1 MGECFPI
8 VPVQMGVAFPSLSLS
23 VALSL
28 KPTHI
33 ELKYFRDAVQSIE
46 SPHRD
51 KRGASKVANEVL
63 KKGGEVASDVSGEMR
78 GFDFEGMR
86 FGVKAWRASASDA
99 REHGSPAVPI
109 VLVHGFAQ
117 QASTWDDTARL
128 LANAG
133 AECFGFELAGHGAGA
148 CSAGGD
154 PAERPDFFDLCFQA
168 RALLAFCRVV
178 ARDAGVAP
186 VLVGYSM
193 GGRVALQA
201 ACLAADDLRDGG
213 ELNRIS
219 LRSSAAFAS
228 RNRACHLD
236 AAAGDLRDGDQFDRI
251 SLRSFAAFAPCGRT
265 GRLDMAESG
274 QWDTAATP
282 VGDAARISV
291 AAPFS
296 ALVLESA
303 GTGPADDAAR
313 EALRE
318 RNFAWAARVRD
329 EGVSAFMDWWAGLPL
344 FESQRNLANDQQ
356 ERLRAGRLAND
367 AESLALSFE
376 RAGAHVMP
384 SKQETVR
391 ALCELSRRGI
401 PVSYLAGELDAKY
414 CKVLADLQAE
424 SQGAVSCRVVPAAG
438 HSIHLEQSE
447 AFNAIL
453 EEVVESCTP
462 KPAAP

>member
-1 MGECFPI
+1 MAG
-8 VPVQMGVAFPSLSLS
+8 
-23 VALSL
+23 
-28 KPTHI
+28 
-33 ELKYFRDAVQSIE
+33 
-46 SPHRD
+46 
-51 KRGASKVANEVL
+51 EVL
-63 KKGGEVASDVSGEMR
+63 KKGGEVTSEVWGETR

-86 FGVKAWRASASDA
+86 FGVKAWRASASSA
-99 REHGSPAVPI
+99 REGGAPAAPI

-117 QASTWDDTARL
+117 QASTWDDAVRL
-128 LANAG
+128 LAGAG
-133 AECFGFELAGHGAGA
+133 AECFGFELAGHGADA

-219 LRSSAAFAS
+219 LRSSAAFAPCD
-228 RNRACHLD
+228 RA
-236 AAAGDLRDGDQFDRI
+236 R
-251 SLRSFAAFAPCGRT
+251 
-265 GRLDMAESG
+265 RLDVAGGG
-274 QWDTAATP
+274 QRDTAATSADDVAQVP
-282 VGDAARISV
+282 EAR
-291 AAPFS
+291 APFA

-303 GTGPADDAAR
+303 GLGPADDTAR

-318 RNFAWAARVRD
+318 RNFAWAARVRG
-329 EGVSAFMDWWAGLPL
+329 EGVSAFMSWWAGLPL
-344 FESQRNLANDQQ
+344 FESQRNLDDDQR

-367 AESLALSFE
+367 TESLALSFE
-376 RAGAHVMP
+376 RAGAHAM
-384 SKQETVR
+384 SSQGESIR
-391 ALCELSRRGI
+391 ALCELAAKGI

-414 CKVLADLQAE
+414 CKVASTLQAE
-424 SQGAVSCRVVPAAG
+424 SQGAVSCRVAPAAG
-438 HSIHLEQSE
+438 HNIHLEQPEVFAS
-447 AFNAIL
+447 IL
-453 EEVVESCTP
+453 KEVVESCTP

>member
-1 MGECFPI
+1 M
-8 VPVQMGVAFPSLSLS
+8 
-23 VALSL
+23 
-28 KPTHI
+28 
-33 ELKYFRDAVQSIE
+33 
-46 SPHRD
+46 
-51 KRGASKVANEVL
+51 ANEAL
-63 KKGGEVASDVSGEMR
+63 KKGGEVASEVSGETR

-86 FGVKAWRASASDA
+86 FGVKAWRASVSSA
-99 REHGSPAVPI
+99 REGGTLSAPI

-117 QASTWDDTARL
+117 QASTWDDAVRL
-128 LANAG
+128 LAGAG

-213 ELNRIS
+213 DLDRTA
-219 LRSSAAFAS
+219 LRSSAAFAP
-228 RNRACHLD
+228 R
-236 AAAGDLRDGDQFDRI
+236 
-251 SLRSFAAFAPCGRT
+251 GRT
-265 GRLDMAESG
+265 DRLDVTGVG
-274 QWDTAATP
+274 QRDTAATSA
-282 VGDAARISV
+282 GDAVRMP
-291 AAPFS
+291 AAVSFS

-303 GTGPADDAAR
+303 GLGPADDAAR

-344 FESQRNLANDQQ
+344 FESQRNLDDDQR

-376 RAGAHVMP
+376 RAGAHAMP
-384 SKQETVR
+384 SQGESIR
-391 ALCELSRRGI
+391 ALCELAAKGI

-414 CKVLADLQAE
+414 CKVASTLQAE
-424 SQGAVSCRVVPAAG
+424 YQGAVSCRVVPAAG
-438 HSIHLEQSE
+438 HNIHLEQSE

-453 EEVVESCTP
+453 GEVVESCTP

>member
-1 MGECFPI
+1 M
-8 VPVQMGVAFPSLSLS
+8 A
-23 VALSL
+23 ALGQ
-28 KPTHI
+28 
-33 ELKYFRDAVQSIE
+33 E
-46 SPHRD
+46 
-51 KRGASKVANEVL
+51 
-63 KKGGEVASDVSGEMR
+63 KGGEVGSEVSGDTR
-78 GFDFEGMR
+78 SSDFEGMR

-99 REHGSPAVPI
+99 REGGASAVPI

-117 QASTWDDTARL
+117 QASTWDDAARL

-201 ACLAADDLRDGG
+201 ACLAADDLWDG
-213 ELNRIS
+213 ELGRAA
-219 LRSSAAFAS
+219 LRSSAAFAP
-228 RNRACHLD
+228 RGRARRLD
-236 AAAGDLRDGDQFDRI
+236 AVAGDLRDGDQLGRAALG
-251 SLRSFAAFAPCGRT
+251 SSAAFAPCDRT
-265 GRLDMAESG
+265 GRLDVAG
-274 QWDTAATP
+274 ACQRDTAATSA
-282 VGDAARISV
+282 GDAVRMS
-291 AAPFS
+291 AAVPFS

-303 GTGPADDAAR
+303 GLGPVDDAAR

-344 FESQRNLANDQQ
+344 FESQRNLANDQR

-367 AESLALSFE
+367 TESLALSFE
-376 RAGAHVMP
+376 RAGAHAMP
-384 SKQETVR
+384 SQGESIR
-391 ALCELSRRGI
+391 ALCELAAKGI

-414 CKVLADLQAE
+414 CKVASTLQSE
-424 SQGAVSCRVVPAAG
+424 SQGAISCRIVPAAG
-438 HSIHLEQSE
+438 HNIHLEQPR
-447 AFNAIL
+447 AFGAIL

-462 KPAAP
+462 KPAAL

>member
-1 MGECFPI
+1 M
-8 VPVQMGVAFPSLSLS
+8 
-23 VALSL
+23 
-28 KPTHI
+28 
-33 ELKYFRDAVQSIE
+33 
-46 SPHRD
+46 
-51 KRGASKVANEVL
+51 ASEVL
-63 KKGGEVASDVSGEMR
+63 KKGGEVTSEVWGETR

-86 FGVKAWRASASDA
+86 FGMKAWRASASDA
-99 REHGSPAVPI
+99 GEGDAPAVPI

-117 QASTWDDTARL
+117 QASTWNDAVRL
-128 LANAG
+128 LAGAG

-154 PAERPDFFDLCFQA
+154 PAERSDFFDLCFQA

-213 ELNRIS
+213 DLDRTALRSSAAFAPRGRDRRLDAVAGDLWDGDQFGRIS
-219 LRSSAAFAS
+219 LRSSAAFAP
-228 RNRACHLD
+228 C
-236 AAAGDLRDGDQFDRI
+236 DR
-251 SLRSFAAFAPCGRT
+251 T
-265 GRLDMAESG
+265 DRLDVTGVG
-274 QWDTAATP
+274 QRDTAATSA
-282 VGDAARISV
+282 GDAVRMP
-291 AAPFS
+291 AAVPFS

-303 GTGPADDAAR
+303 GLGPADDAAR

-344 FESQRNLANDQQ
+344 FESQRNLDDDQR

-376 RAGAHVMP
+376 QAGAHQMP
-384 SKQETVR
+384 LRCESIR
-391 ALCELSRRGI
+391 ALCELSRRGV
-401 PVSYLAGELDAKY
+401 PVSYLAGRLDAKY
-414 CKVLADLQAE
+414 CEVLANLRAD

-438 HSIHLEQSE
+438 HNIHLERPE
-447 AFNAIL
+447 AFGAIL

>member
-1 MGECFPI
+1 M
-8 VPVQMGVAFPSLSLS
+8 
-23 VALSL
+23 
-28 KPTHI
+28 
-33 ELKYFRDAVQSIE
+33 QSIE
-46 SPHRD
+46 SSHRD
-51 KRGASKVANEVL
+51 ERGTAKVANEAL
-63 KKGGEVASDVSGEMR
+63 KKGGEVASEVSGETR

-86 FGVKAWRASASDA
+86 FGVKAWRASVSSA
-99 REHGSPAVPI
+99 REGGTLSAPI

-117 QASTWDDTARL
+117 QASTWDDAVRL
-128 LANAG
+128 LAGAG

-213 ELNRIS
+213 DLDRTA
-219 LRSSAAFAS
+219 LRSSAAFAP
-228 RNRACHLD
+228 R
-236 AAAGDLRDGDQFDRI
+236 
-251 SLRSFAAFAPCGRT
+251 GRT
-265 GRLDMAESG
+265 DRLDVTGVG
-274 QWDTAATP
+274 QRDTAATSA
-282 VGDAARISV
+282 GDAVRMP
-291 AAPFS
+291 AAVPFS

-303 GTGPADDAAR
+303 GLGPADDAAR
-313 EALRE
+313 EALRG

-344 FESQRNLANDQQ
+344 FESQRNLDDDQR

-376 RAGAHVMP
+376 RAGAHAMP
-384 SKQETVR
+384 SQGESIR
-391 ALCELSRRGI
+391 ALCELAAKGI

-414 CKVLADLQAE
+414 CKVASTLQAE
-424 SQGAVSCRVVPAAG
+424 YQGAVSCRVVPAAG
-438 HSIHLEQSE
+438 HNIHLEQSE

-453 EEVVESCTP
+453 GEVVESCTP

>member
-1 MGECFPI
+1 M
-8 VPVQMGVAFPSLSLS
+8 
-23 VALSL
+23 
-28 KPTHI
+28 
-33 ELKYFRDAVQSIE
+33 QSIE
-46 SPHRD
+46 SSHRD

-63 KKGGEVASDVSGEMR
+63 KKGGEVAGEVSGETR

-86 FGVKAWRASASDA
+86 FSVKAWRASASGA
-99 REHGSPAVPI
+99 REGGSLAAPI
-109 VLVHGFAQ
+109 VFVHGFAQ
-117 QASTWDDTARL
+117 QASTWDDVARL
-128 LANAG
+128 LADAG
-133 AECFGFELAGHGAGA
+133 AECFGFELAGHGVRA
-148 CSAGGD
+148 CSAGDG
-154 PAERPDFFDLCFQA
+154 PAERSDFFDLCFQA
-168 RALLAFCRVV
+168 RALLAFCRIV

-193 GGRVALQA
+193 GGRVALRA
-201 ACLAADDLRDGG
+201 ACL
-213 ELNRIS
+213 
-219 LRSSAAFAS
+219 
-228 RNRACHLD
+228 
-236 AAAGDLRDGDQFDRI
+236 AAGDLRDGDQLDRI
-251 SLRSFAAFAPCGRT
+251 SLRSSAAFAPCGRT

-274 QWDTAATP
+274 QRDTAATP
-282 VGDAARISV
+282 VGDAARMSA

-303 GTGPADDAAR
+303 GMGPADDAAR

-318 RNFAWAARVRD
+318 RNFAWAARVRG

-344 FESQRNLANDQQ
+344 FESQQHLLADQR
-356 ERLRAGRLAND
+356 ERLRTGRLAND

-401 PVSYLAGELDAKY
+401 PISYLAGELDAKY
-414 CKVLADLQAE
+414 CKVASTLQAE
-424 SQGAVSCRVVPAAG
+424 SQGAISCRIVLAAG
-438 HSIHLEQSE
+438 HNIHLEQPR
-447 AFNAIL
+447 AFGAIL

>member
-1 MGECFPI
+1 M
-8 VPVQMGVAFPSLSLS
+8 
-23 VALSL
+23 
-28 KPTHI
+28 
-33 ELKYFRDAVQSIE
+33 
-46 SPHRD
+46 
-51 KRGASKVANEVL
+51 ANEVL
-63 KKGGEVASDVSGEMR
+63 KKGGEVASEVSGETR

-99 REHGSPAVPI
+99 RESGSPTVPI

-117 QASTWDDTARL
+117 QASTWDDVARL
-128 LANAG
+128 LADAG
-133 AECFGFELAGHGAGA
+133 ARCFGFELAGHGAGA

-154 PAERPDFFDLCFQA
+154 PAERSDFFDPCFQA

-201 ACLAADDLRDGG
+201 ACLAADDLQDGDLRDGDQ
-213 ELNRIS
+213 LDRIS

-228 RNRACHLD
+228 RNRACRLD
-236 AAAGDLRDGDQFDRI
+236 AVAGDLRGGGELNRI
-251 SLRSFAAFAPCGRT
+251 SLRSSAAFAPCDQTR
-265 GRLDMAESG
+265 RLDVAG
-274 QWDTAATP
+274 ACQRDVAAN
-282 VGDAARISV
+282 AARMPA

-318 RNFAWAARVRD
+318 RNLAWAARVRGD
-329 EGVSAFMDWWAGLPL
+329 GVSAFMDWWAGLPL
-344 FESQRNLANDQQ
+344 FESQQHLPADQQ
-356 ERLRAGRLAND
+356 KRLRVGRLAND

-384 SKQETVR
+384 PKQETIR
-391 ALCELSRRGI
+391 ALCELAAQGI

-414 CKVLADLQAE
+414 CKVLADLRAE
-424 SQGAVSCRVVPAAG
+424 SQGAISCRIVPAAG
-438 HSIHLEQSE
+438 HNIHLEQPR
-447 AFNAIL
+447 AFGAIL

>member
-1 MGECFPI
+1 M
-8 VPVQMGVAFPSLSLS
+8 
-23 VALSL
+23 
-28 KPTHI
+28 
-33 ELKYFRDAVQSIE
+33 
-46 SPHRD
+46 
-51 KRGASKVANEVL
+51 ANEVL
-63 KKGGEVASDVSGEMR
+63 KKGGEVASEVSGETR

-86 FGVKAWRASASDA
+86 FDVKVWRASASGA
-99 REHGSPAVPI
+99 REGGSPAVPI

-128 LANAG
+128 LADTG
-133 AECFGFELAGHGAGA
+133 ARCFGFELAGHGVGA
-148 CSAGGD
+148 CSAGD
-154 PAERPDFFDLCFQA
+154 CPAGRPDFFDLCFQA

-201 ACLAADDLRDGG
+201 ACLAADDLRGGG
-213 ELNRIS
+213 ELDRTA
-219 LRSSAAFAS
+219 LRSSAAIAS

-236 AAAGDLRDGDQFDRI
+236 AAAGDLRDGDQLDRI
-251 SLRSFAAFAPCGRT
+251 SLRSSAAFAPCGRT

-274 QWDTAATP
+274 QRDTAATP
-282 VGDAARISV
+282 VGDAARMSA

-318 RNFAWAARVRD
+318 RNFAWAARVRG

-344 FESQRNLANDQQ
+344 FESQQHLPADQQ
-356 ERLRAGRLAND
+356 KRLRVGRLTND

-376 RAGAHVMP
+376 RAGAHAML
-384 SKQETVR
+384 SQGESIR
-391 ALCELSRRGI
+391 ALCELAAKGI
-401 PVSYLAGELDAKY
+401 PVSYLVGELDAKY
-414 CKVLADLQAE
+414 CKVASTLQAE
-424 SQGAVSCRVVPAAG
+424 SQGAISCRIVLAAG
-438 HSIHLEQSE
+438 HNIHLEQPR
-447 AFNAIL
+447 AFGAIL

>member
-1 MGECFPI
+1 M
-8 VPVQMGVAFPSLSLS
+8 
-23 VALSL
+23 
-28 KPTHI
+28 
-33 ELKYFRDAVQSIE
+33 
-46 SPHRD
+46 
-51 KRGASKVANEVL
+51 ASEVL
-63 KKGGEVASDVSGEMR
+63 KKGGEVTSEVLGETR
-78 GFDFEGMR
+78 GFDFGGMR

-99 REHGSPAVPI
+99 REGGTLSAPI

-117 QASTWDDTARL
+117 QASTWDDAVRL
-128 LANAG
+128 LAGAG
-133 AECFGFELAGHGAGA
+133 AECFGFELAGHGADA

-219 LRSSAAFAS
+219 LRSSAAFAPCD
-228 RNRACHLD
+228 RA
-236 AAAGDLRDGDQFDRI
+236 R
-251 SLRSFAAFAPCGRT
+251 
-265 GRLDMAESG
+265 RLDVAG
-274 QWDTAATP
+274 ACQRDVTAN
-282 VGDAARISV
+282 AARMS
-291 AAPFS
+291 AAVPFS

-303 GTGPADDAAR
+303 GLGPADAASR
-313 EALRE
+313 GALRE
-318 RNFAWAARVRD
+318 RNFAWAARVRG

-344 FESQRNLANDQQ
+344 FESQQYLSADQR
-356 ERLRAGRLAND
+356 ERLRAGRFAND

-376 RAGAHVMP
+376 QAGAHQMP
-384 SKQETVR
+384 LRCESIR
-391 ALCELSRRGI
+391 ALCELAAKGI

-414 CKVLADLQAE
+414 RKVLADLRAD
-424 SQGAVSCRVVPAAG
+424 SHDAVSCRAVPRAG
-438 HSIHLEQSE
+438 HNIHLEQPE
-447 AFNAIL
+447 AFGAIL

-462 KPAAP
+462 EPAAPWHTSSRYDIETCETGIIRSENTELNIVNRRHGVVFP

>member
-1 MGECFPI
+1 M
-8 VPVQMGVAFPSLSLS
+8 
-23 VALSL
+23 
-28 KPTHI
+28 
-33 ELKYFRDAVQSIE
+33 
-46 SPHRD
+46 
-51 KRGASKVANEVL
+51 ANEVL
-63 KKGGEVASDVSGEMR
+63 KKGSEVASEVSGETR

-99 REHGSPAVPI
+99 RAHGASTVPI

-128 LANAG
+128 LADAG
-133 AECFGFELAGHGAGA
+133 ARCFGFELAGHGAGA

-219 LRSSAAFAS
+219 LRSSAAFAP
-228 RNRACHLD
+228 RGRDRRLD
-236 AAAGDLRDGDQFDRI
+236 AIAALI
-251 SLRSFAAFAPCGRT
+251 
-265 GRLDMAESG
+265 
-274 QWDTAATP
+274 
-282 VGDAARISV
+282 
-291 AAPFS
+291 
-296 ALVLESA
+296 LESA
-303 GTGPADDAAR
+303 GLGPADDAAR

-318 RNFAWAARVRD
+318 RNFAWAARVRG

-344 FESQRNLANDQQ
+344 FESQQHLPADQQ
-356 ERLRAGRLAND
+356 KRLRVGRLAND
-367 AESLALSFE
+367 VESLAISFE

-384 SKQETVR
+384 SKQETIR
-391 ALCELSRRGI
+391 ALCELAAQGI

-414 CKVLADLQAE
+414 RKVLADLRAE
-424 SQGAVSCRVVPAAG
+424 SQGAVSCRIVPAAG
-438 HSIHLEQSE
+438 HNIHLERPE
-447 AFNAIL
+447 AFGAIL

-462 KPAAP
+462 EPAAP

>member
-1 MGECFPI
+1 M
-8 VPVQMGVAFPSLSLS
+8 AFRSLSLS
-23 VALSL
+23 VALLL
-28 KPTHI
+28 KPEHI

-51 KRGASKVANEVL
+51 KKGASKVANEVL
-63 KKGGEVASDVSGEMR
+63 KKGGEVASEVLGETR

-86 FGVKAWRASASDA
+86 FGVKAWRASASSA
-99 REHGSPAVPI
+99 REGGALSAPI

-117 QASTWDDTARL
+117 QASTWDDAVRL
-128 LANAG
+128 LAGAG

-213 ELNRIS
+213 ELNRIL
-219 LRSSAAFAS
+219 LRSSAAFAPCD
-228 RNRACHLD
+228 RA
-236 AAAGDLRDGDQFDRI
+236 R
-251 SLRSFAAFAPCGRT
+251 
-265 GRLDMAESG
+265 RLDVAG
-274 QWDTAATP
+274 ACQRDVTAN
-282 VGDAARISV
+282 AARMS
-291 AAPFS
+291 AAVPFS

-303 GTGPADDAAR
+303 GLGPADAASR

-318 RNFAWAARVRD
+318 RNFAWAARVRG
-329 EGVSAFMDWWAGLPL
+329 EGVLSFMSRWEALPL
-344 FESQRNLANDQQ
+344 FESQRNLPVDQR

-376 RAGAHVMP
+376 RAGAHAM
-384 SKQETVR
+384 SSQGESIRT
-391 ALCELSRRGI
+391 LCELAAKGI

-414 CKVLADLQAE
+414 CKVLADLRAD
-424 SQGAVSCRVVPAAG
+424 SHDAVSCRAVPCAG
-438 HSIHLEQSE
+438 HNIHLEQPEVFAS
-447 AFNAIL
+447 IL
-453 EEVVESCTP
+453 KEVVESCTP
-462 KPAAP
+462 KPATP

>member
-1 MGECFPI
+1 M
-8 VPVQMGVAFPSLSLS
+8 
-23 VALSL
+23 
-28 KPTHI
+28 
-33 ELKYFRDAVQSIE
+33 
-46 SPHRD
+46 
-51 KRGASKVANEVL
+51 ANEVL
-63 KKGGEVASDVSGEMR
+63 KKGSEVASEVSGETR

-99 REHGSPAVPI
+99 REGGASAVPI

-128 LANAG
+128 LADAG

-154 PAERPDFFDLCFQA
+154 PTERPDFFDLCFQA
-168 RALLAFCRVV
+168 RALLAFCRAV
-178 ARDAGVAP
+178 ARDAGAAP

-201 ACLAADDLRDGG
+201 ACLAADDLRGGG
-213 ELNRIS
+213 ELDRTA
-219 LRSSAAFAS
+219 LRSSAAFAP
-228 RNRACHLD
+228 RGRDRRLD
-236 AAAGDLRDGDQFDRI
+236 AIAALI
-251 SLRSFAAFAPCGRT
+251 
-265 GRLDMAESG
+265 
-274 QWDTAATP
+274 
-282 VGDAARISV
+282 
-291 AAPFS
+291 
-296 ALVLESA
+296 LESA
-303 GTGPADDAAR
+303 GLGPVDDAAR

-318 RNFAWAARVRD
+318 RNLAWAARVRD

-344 FESQRNLANDQQ
+344 FESQRNLANDQRK
-356 ERLRAGRLAND
+356 RLRAGRLAND

-376 RAGAHVMP
+376 RAGAHAMP
-384 SKQETVR
+384 SQGESVR

-414 CKVLADLQAE
+414 CKVLADLRAE
-424 SQGAVSCRVVPAAG
+424 SQGAISCRIVPSAG
-438 HSIHLEQSE
+438 HNIHLEQPE
-447 AFNAIL
+447 AFGAIL

>member
-1 MGECFPI
+1 M
-8 VPVQMGVAFPSLSLS
+8 
-23 VALSL
+23 
-28 KPTHI
+28 
-33 ELKYFRDAVQSIE
+33 
-46 SPHRD
+46 
-51 KRGASKVANEVL
+51 ASEVL
-63 KKGGEVASDVSGEMR
+63 KKGGEVTSEVWGETR

-86 FGVKAWRASASDA
+86 FGMKAWRASASSA
-99 REHGSPAVPI
+99 REGGALSAPI

-117 QASTWDDTARL
+117 QASTWDDAVRL
-128 LANAG
+128 LAGAG

-154 PAERPDFFDLCFQA
+154 PAERSDLFDLCFQA

-219 LRSSAAFAS
+219 LRSSAAFAP
-228 RNRACHLD
+228 C
-236 AAAGDLRDGDQFDRI
+236 DR
-251 SLRSFAAFAPCGRT
+251 S
-265 GRLDMAESG
+265 GRLDVAGGG
-274 QWDTAATP
+274 QRDTAATSADDVAQVP
-282 VGDAARISV
+282 EAR
-291 AAPFS
+291 APFA

-303 GTGPADDAAR
+303 GLGPVDDTAR

-318 RNFAWAARVRD
+318 RNFAWAARVRG

-344 FESQRNLANDQQ
+344 FESQQYLSADQR
-356 ERLRAGRLAND
+356 ERLRAGRFAND

-376 RAGAHVMP
+376 QAGAHQMP
-384 SKQETVR
+384 LRCESIR
-391 ALCELSRRGI
+391 ALCELSRRGV
-401 PVSYLAGELDAKY
+401 PVSYLAGRLDAKY
-414 CKVLADLQAE
+414 CEVLANLRAD
-424 SQGAVSCRVVPAAG
+424 SHDAVSCRAVPCAG
-438 HSIHLEQSE
+438 HNIHLEQPE
-447 AFNAIL
+447 AFGAIL

-462 KPAAP
+462 EPAAP

>member
-1 MGECFPI
+1 M
-8 VPVQMGVAFPSLSLS
+8 
-23 VALSL
+23 
-28 KPTHI
+28 
-33 ELKYFRDAVQSIE
+33 
-46 SPHRD
+46 
-51 KRGASKVANEVL
+51 ASEVL
-63 KKGGEVASDVSGEMR
+63 KKGGEVTSEVWGETR

-86 FGVKAWRASASDA
+86 FGMKAWRASASDA
-99 REHGSPAVPI
+99 GEGDAPAVPI

-117 QASTWDDTARL
+117 QASTWNDAVRL
-128 LANAG
+128 LAGAG

-219 LRSSAAFAS
+219 LRSSAAFA
-228 RNRACHLD
+228 
-236 AAAGDLRDGDQFDRI
+236 
-251 SLRSFAAFAPCGRT
+251 PCDRT
-265 GRLDMAESG
+265 GRLDVAGGG
-274 QWDTAATP
+274 QRDVTAN
-282 VGDAARISV
+282 AARMS
-291 AAPFS
+291 AAVPFS

-303 GTGPADDAAR
+303 GLGPADAASR
-313 EALRE
+313 GALRE
-318 RNFAWAARVRD
+318 RNFAWAARVRG

-344 FESQRNLANDQQ
+344 FESQRNLPVDQR
-356 ERLRAGRLAND
+356 ERLRAGRFDND

-376 RAGAHVMP
+376 QAGAHQMP
-384 SKQETVR
+384 LRCGSIH
-391 ALCELSRRGI
+391 ALCELSRRGV
-401 PVSYLAGELDAKY
+401 PVSYLAGRLDAKY
-414 CKVLADLQAE
+414 CKVLVGLRAD
-424 SQGAVSCRVVPAAG
+424 SHDAVSCRAVPCAG
-438 HSIHLEQSE
+438 HNIHLEQPEVFAS
-447 AFNAIL
+447 IL

>member
-1 MGECFPI
+1 M
-8 VPVQMGVAFPSLSLS
+8 
-23 VALSL
+23 
-28 KPTHI
+28 
-33 ELKYFRDAVQSIE
+33 
-46 SPHRD
+46 
-51 KRGASKVANEVL
+51 ASEVL
-63 KKGGEVASDVSGEMR
+63 KKGGEVTSEVWGETR

-86 FGVKAWRASASDA
+86 FGVKAWRASASGA
-99 REHGSPAVPI
+99 REGGALSAPI

-117 QASTWDDTARL
+117 QASTWDDAVRL
-128 LANAG
+128 LAGAG
-133 AECFGFELAGHGAGA
+133 AECFGFELAGHGADA

-219 LRSSAAFAS
+219 LRSSAAFAPCD
-228 RNRACHLD
+228 RA
-236 AAAGDLRDGDQFDRI
+236 R
-251 SLRSFAAFAPCGRT
+251 
-265 GRLDMAESG
+265 RLDVAG
-274 QWDTAATP
+274 ACQRDVTAN
-282 VGDAARISV
+282 AARMS
-291 AAPFS
+291 AAVPFS

-303 GTGPADDAAR
+303 GLGPADAASR
-313 EALRE
+313 GALRE
-318 RNFAWAARVRD
+318 RNFAWAARVRG

-344 FESQRNLANDQQ
+344 FESQQYLSADQR
-356 ERLRAGRLAND
+356 ERLRAGRFAND

-376 RAGAHVMP
+376 QAGAHQMP
-384 SKQETVR
+384 LRCESIR
-391 ALCELSRRGI
+391 ALCELAAKGI

-414 CKVLADLQAE
+414 RKVLADLRAD
-424 SQGAVSCRVVPAAG
+424 SHDAVSCRAVPRAG
-438 HSIHLEQSE
+438 HNIHLEQPE
-447 AFNAIL
+447 AFGAIL

-462 KPAAP
+462 EPAAPWHTSSRYDIETCETGIIRSENTELNIVNRRHGVVFP